1 MAILRIEAIIVK
13 GADLALLQEAL
24 SEMKGIG
31 LLSDAFLEVPL
42 VAETFDPVAATKV
55 AMITAD
61 RGYIEAQ
68 ELAQFLGSGVPGLKL
83 LRIDDVTP
91 VGPWRPGVTAESYPE
106 FG

>member
-1 MAILRIEAIIVK
+1 MAKLRVEAIIVK

-24 SEMKGIG
+24 SEMKSFG
-31 LLSDAFLEVPL
+31 LLSDAFLEAPL
-42 VAETFDPVAATKV
+42 VKGTFDLAAATKV

-68 ELAQFLGSGVPGLKL
+68 ELAQFLGSTVGLKL
-83 LRIDDVTP
+83 SRIDDVTP
-91 VGPWRPGVTAESYPE
+91 AGPWMPGVTDESFPE